1 MELINLS
8 KEMDKA
14 IEVMDLE
21 VYKVVNKV
29 QGGYLSVEEALKQV
43 SEENAHYVHL
53 AGKLWNA
60 IEKLD
65 ETEAEAFQELP
76 PQVRD
81 DIKERADALHEEMEA
96 EAKKLQEGRGFFAT
110 DDE

>member
-29 QGGYLSVEEALKQV
+29 QGGYLSVEEGLKQV

-65 ETEAEAFQELP
+65 ETEAEAFQDWL
-76 PQVRD
+76 D
-81 DIKERADALHEEMEA
+81 
-96 EAKKLQEGRGFFAT
+96 EGI
-110 DDE
+110 DEQDLKQLIEQ